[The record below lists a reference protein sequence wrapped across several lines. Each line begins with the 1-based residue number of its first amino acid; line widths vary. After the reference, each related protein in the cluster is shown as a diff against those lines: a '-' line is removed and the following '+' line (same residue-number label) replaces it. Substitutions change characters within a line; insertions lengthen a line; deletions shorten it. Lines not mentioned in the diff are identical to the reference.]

1 MSGKTKKRKKTEN
14 PFSGILEKTA
24 AVPPRAWFTA
34 AACITVVTCLVLL
47 ARSGGAP
54 DFAILTLALLGMC
67 GLFAWDIFSRRRW
80 EQDMAERIRH
90 MAAHHDRLV
99 REVARNRSDIAILK
113 EGLSDM
119 ASGIEAQGRRLLPST
134 SVEARMIE
142 TLVSRLG
149 ALGEKPRARVET
161 LHDAQIL
168 ELEMAP
174 PALKP
179 PPLSEIDVELSGTP
193 KSLSD
198 DFIRELLHHA
208 VRDDRIDIFAQP
220 IVNLPQRRHRM
231 YEIYTRVRAGAGASI
246 PAARYMEMARKE
258 HLVPALDNA
267 LLLRCLQILRERRS
281 EDSAVP
287 PAPCILNI
295 SAATLSDRTFMNDL
309 VAFLSQNRK
318 MAADIVFEIRQA
330 ELEGMDQTM
339 VPVLDGMAKL
349 GLRFSMDRI
358 RQRTL
363 DVNLL
368 KSRRVRFI
376 KMDAAWI
383 IREGQSKAGFS
394 RVVRLKK
401 QLDAAGIDLIAEC
414 IENENTVRELLDY
427 GIAYGQGWLF
437 GKPDIYSSYI
447 NTRKAA

>member
-1 MSGKTKKRKKTEN
+1 MSGKIKKTEN
-14 PFSGILEKTA
+14 PFSGILKKIA
-24 AVPPRAWFTA
+24 AVPPRTWFAA
-34 AACITVVTCLVLL
+34 AACIAVGTCFVLL
-47 ARSGGAP
+47 AKSGGAP
-54 DFAILTLALLGMC
+54 DFVILTLALLGMC

-80 EQDMAERIRH
+80 ERDMADRIRH
-90 MAAHHDRLV
+90 MASHHDRLV

-113 EGLSDM
+113 DGLSDM

-134 SVEARMIE
+134 SIEARMIE

-149 ALGEKPRARVET
+149 ALGERPRARVET
-161 LHDAQIL
+161 MHDAHIL
-168 ELEMAP
+168 ELEIAP
-174 PALKP
+174 PPLKP
-179 PPLSEIDVELSGTP
+179 PPLSEIDLELSGTP

-220 IVNLPQRRHRM
+220 IVNLPQRRPRM
-231 YEIYTRVRAGAGASI
+231 YEVFARIRAGAGESI
-246 PAARYMEMARKE
+246 PASRYMEIARKE
-258 HLVPALDNA
+258 QLVPALDNA
-267 LLLRCLQILRERRS
+267 LLLRALHILRERKKA
-281 EDSAVP
+281 DSALP
-287 PAPCILNI
+287 DAPCILNI

-318 MAADIVFEIRQA
+318 MAADIIFEIRQA
-330 ELEGMDQTM
+330 ELEGMEPTM
-339 VPVLDGMAKL
+339 IPVLDGMAKL
-349 GLRFSMDRI
+349 GLRFSMDRV
-358 RQRTL
+358 QRRSL

-376 KMDAAWI
+376 KMDAAWV

-394 RVVRLKK
+394 RIVRLKK
-401 QLDAAGIDLIAEC
+401 QLDAAGIDLIAER
-414 IENENTVRELLDY
+414 IESENTVRELLDY

-447 NTRKAA
+447 NSRKAA